1 MNSLKK
7 IKPFKPYLI
16 IIILVIYIAV
26 IGNGKI
32 IASENQSFF
41 YAGFIRLIVG
51 LLVGVFL
58 YIFNLDDL
66 RLTLKTNVH
75 DLIIAIFLILFYYAR
90 YISILGFYVNI
101 TISIPYLL
109 VSSPVIVYVFP
120 VVAGYYFSKG
130 FVSTKNNSDVGN

>member
-1 MNSLKK
+1 LNLLKK
-7 IKPFKPYLI
+7 IKPLKPYLI
-16 IIILVIYIAV
+16 IIILIIYIAV

-32 IASENQSFF
+32 IASENQLFF

-66 RLTLKTNVH
+66 RLTLKINMH
-75 DLIIAIFLILFYYAR
+75 YLIIAIFLILFYYSR

-109 VSSPVIVYVFP
+109 VSSPVILYVFP
-120 VVAGYYFSKG
+120 VLIGYYLSKG
-130 FVSTKNNSDVGN
+130 LISIKNSDVSR

>member
-1 MNSLKK
+1 MSLLKK
-7 IKPFKPYLI
+7 IKPYLI
-16 IIILVIYIAV
+16 IIILIIYIAV

-32 IASENQSFF
+32 IAYENQSFF

-66 RLTLKTNVH
+66 RLTLKINVH
-75 DLIIAIFLILFYYAR
+75 DLIIAIFLILFYYSR
-90 YISILGFYVNI
+90 YISILGFYVDI

-109 VSSPVIVYVFP
+109 VSSPVILYVFP
-120 VVAGYYFSKG
+120 VLTGYYLSKG
-130 FVSTKNNSDVGN
+130 LISIKNSDVSR